1 MKLQFNLLYDVVN
14 RTITITAVITGRI
27 FVTLFL
33 LLQAL

>member
-1 MKLQFNLLYDVVN
+1 VSVYEVLFYSPY
-14 RTITITAVITGRI
+14 AVITGRI